1 MQADIVPPIGLRVL
15 RCSSCCRCS
24 QASWNVDLNGAENM
38 MLMHDKFETAYDQMR
53 VTIIPMTSD
62 KYQVNEEHS
71 PFSIIAI

>member
-1 MQADIVPPIGLRVL
+1 M
-15 RCSSCCRCS
+15 
-24 QASWNVDLNGAENM
+24 DLNGAENM